1 MNLYAYLRRVALA
14 CAVLSPLAIS
24 AIPSK
29 PGLITYDLPNGET
42 ISVYL
47 HGDETAHYYTTP
59 DGYVLSRGEDGYF
72 RYVTVGGDAKNKVS
86 EIIATEKSRRT
97 LEETNFIGKI
107 DRQATLRNLELQQRP
122 LHQQMH
128 HKSPRAFSNAKSAV
142 KQSATYPTTGVQ
154 KGVAI
159 LVEFSNN
166 SFTLDEPR
174 QKFDDQLN
182 KIGYNDF
189 GATGSVKDYFMAS
202 SMGQFVP
209 EFDVFGPV
217 KLSQPYSY
225 YGGDNTMTTDAN
237 APEMIIEACSL
248 LDGQIDFTQYDRDG
262 DGAIDNVYV
271 FYAGYGQADGGE
283 ASTVWP
289 HSWDIRDAG
298 RTFYFDG
305 VQLGHYACSS
315 ELRDGRGQSI
325 SGIGVFC
332 HEFTHVLG
340 FPDLYATQYTGAFTP
355 QAWTLMDS
363 GSYNNNSWTPPYMS
377 AYERYCMNWTEP
389 IVLDD
394 PANISMGHVT
404 DKNGIREVYMIKTNL
419 ENEYYILENRQQ
431 KGWDEF
437 LPGHGML
444 VWHIDYNETVWT
456 GNVVNNSPSHQ
467 YVDIVEADNDISY
480 YSIPGDV
487 FPGTAGVTSFTDAT
501 APSMKTWAGVSLFS
515 PITDIKESEAG
526 IISFVFKGGVDFF
539 DAVVAQE
546 ATNIEADKATFAWN
560 TVSQANSYLLSVY
573 TKAANGDITYV
584 NGYNRIDVGNVSTCD
599 VDGLQPLTT
608 YYYVVYA
615 TDGMFTSKASNE
627 VEFTTAD
634 PTLNFKSVVALDAT
648 DVFETGFTAN
658 WQKLDD
664 ADSYK
669 LTIYTSQLGAPDYE
683 TLDFTGK
690 LEALP
695 ANWST
700 SCTGTYGLS
709 GMCGEA
715 TPSLKMDADNA
726 YLQSPVYSKG
736 VRTISFW
743 YRGSNA
749 ATTNSLK
756 IYALN
761 GSEWEEVKT
770 ISPVLNDAGGQTV
783 SFDVDR
789 KYTSIKWV
797 YSRPGTGNVAIDDI
811 KIGYGGKMEELPIAG
826 YTGLEVGNVDSYV
839 VEGLEAYGLYAY
851 DVVGYNSEYTSKAGN
866 RISVKLEASGISD
879 IEVDSNV
886 SCKVVGESIVVSLG
900 ENREMV
906 SVYDCYGRVLLA
918 KEQDG
923 GVGQYT
929 VNASGIIIVK
939 VGNRVFKVVK

>member
-1 MNLYAYLRRVALA
+1 MNFYFTLRRLTLVGMLLLP
-14 CAVLSPLAIS
+14 VTML

-29 PGLITYDLPNGET
+29 PGLITYDMPNGET

-59 DGYVLSRGEDGYF
+59 DGYVLSRGEDGFF
-72 RYVTVGGDAKNKVS
+72 RYITVNEDAENEVS
-86 EIIATEKSRRT
+86 EVIATETSRRT
-97 LEETNFIGKI
+97 KSEIEFVGSI
-107 DRQATLRNLELQQRP
+107 DRKTTLRNLELQHRP
-122 LHQQMH
+122 VRQQLY
-128 HKSPRAFSNAKSAV
+128 HKSPRAYSQTKSNV
-142 KQSATYPTTGVQ
+142 KQSTAFPTTGIQ

-166 SFTLDEPR
+166 TFTLEDPR

-182 KIGYNDF
+182 KRGYNDF
-189 GATGSVKDYFMAS
+189 GATGSVKDYFMES
-202 SMGQFVP
+202 SKGVFVP

-217 KLSQPYSY
+217 KLSMPYSY
-225 YGGDNTMTTDAN
+225 YGGDNSMTTDAN

-248 LDGQIDFTQYDRDG
+248 LDSQIDFTQYDRDG

-289 HSWDIRDAG
+289 HSWDVREAG
-298 RTFYFDG
+298 RTFFFDG
-305 VQLGHYACSS
+305 MQLGHYACSS

-355 QAWTLMDS
+355 QSWTLMDS

-394 PANISMGHVT
+394 PANISMGHIT

-467 YVDIVEADNDISY
+467 YVDIVEADNDPSY
-480 YSIPGDV
+480 YTVPGDV

-501 APSMKTWAGVSLFS
+501 SPSMKTWAGVSLFS
-515 PITDIKESEAG
+515 PVTEIKESEEG

-539 DAVVAQE
+539 DAVVAEE
-546 ATNIEADKATFAWN
+546 ATNIKADKATFAWN
-560 TVSQANSYLLSVY
+560 TVSQANSYQLSVY
-573 TKAANGDITYV
+573 TKSGNGDITYV
-584 NGYNRIDVGNVSTCD
+584 NGYNRMDVGNVSTYEA
-599 VDGLQPLTT
+599 DGLQPLTT

-615 TDGMFTSKASNE
+615 TDGMFTSKGSNE
-627 VEFTTAD
+627 VEFTTGD
-634 PTLNFKSVVALDAT
+634 PTLNFKSVTSLDAT
-648 DVFETGFTAN
+648 DIYETGFTAN
-658 WQKLDD
+658 WQKLAD
-664 ADSYK
+664 ADAYR
-669 LTIYTSQLGAPDYE
+669 LTVYTSQLGEPDYE

-695 ANWST
+695 ANWVT

-709 GMCGEA
+709 GMCGTA
-715 TPSLKMDADNA
+715 TPSLKMDADQA
-726 YLQSPVYSKG
+726 YLQSPAYTGG
-736 VRTISFW
+736 VRSVSFW

-756 IYALN
+756 IYGLN
-761 GSEWEEVKT
+761 GTEWTELHT
-770 ISPVLNDAGGQTV
+770 ISPISNDAGGQTV
-783 SFDVDR
+783 NLEVDR

-797 YSRPGTGNVAIDDI
+797 YSRPGAGNVAIDDI
-811 KIGYGGKMEELPIAG
+811 KIGYGGKMEELPIEG
-826 YTGLEVGNVDSYV
+826 YTNLEVGNVDTYE
-839 VEGLEAYGLYAY
+839 VEGLNAYGLYAY
-851 DVVGYNSEYTSKAGN
+851 DVVGYNSEHVSKAGN
-866 RISVKLEASGISD
+866 RISVQLAASGISD
-879 IEVDSNV
+879 VTADENCSCRV
-886 SCKVVGESIVVSLG
+886 SGETITVSLG
-900 ENREMV
+900 DNKEMV
-906 SVYDCYGRVLLA
+906 TIYDCYGRILLS
-918 KEQDG
+918 KEQNG
-923 GVGQYT
+923 GVEQYAVSAT
-929 VNASGIIIVK
+929 GIIIVK
-939 VGNRVFKVVK
+939 VGNKVFKAVK